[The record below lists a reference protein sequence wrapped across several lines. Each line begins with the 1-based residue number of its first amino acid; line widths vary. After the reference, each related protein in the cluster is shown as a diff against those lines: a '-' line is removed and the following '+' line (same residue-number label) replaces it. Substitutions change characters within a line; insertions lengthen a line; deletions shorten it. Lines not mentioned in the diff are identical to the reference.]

1 MPSSYKNLKQAF
13 SLIELSVVV
22 LIIGIL
28 IAGIT
33 AGSRL
38 VRDSKLKSAAQLT
51 KSSDV
56 NSIADLVLQ
65 LEPTIENSF
74 AFVDSSE
81 SDTTTLS
88 NIATSSTYQK
98 LANQNNINYI
108 KDIARPNNRDLVAR
122 WNDINPKIINGNKK
136 SVYQH
141 NNLYRPMYIANAI
154 NNLPALYFT
163 FQSSRMFAKKSTV
176 TPEPAPLPFDNKT
189 STRFMVFTY
198 DTIDGCGLLMA
209 QNDMNTND
217 IISNT
222 ASSVVMNRA
231 SSKIYHGL
239 ANTEGIYESSN
250 TLHTIN
256 PSTPTILVLKVKT
269 AQDKQNQTISSYANS
284 NSPITTKVSQNFSN
298 FVVGDSFFGIGG
310 ENPQSKTYSC
320 GYGGY
325 IGEIIAFD
333 RDLTQE
339 EIETINKYLS
349 KKWSIALK

>member
-1 MPSSYKNLKQAF
+1 MPYSYKNLKKAF

-38 VRDSKLKSAAQLT
+38 VRDSKLKSASQFT
-51 KSSDV
+51 KSSDI
-56 NSIADLVLQ
+56 NLIPDLVLW
-65 LEPTIENSF
+65 LEPTLENSF
-74 AFVDSSE
+74 AVADSSE

-98 LANQNNINYI
+98 LANQNNVNYI

-141 NNLYRPMYIANAI
+141 NNSYRPMYIVNAI
-154 NNLPALYFT
+154 NNLPALYFR
-163 FQSSRMFAKKSTV
+163 FQSSRMFAQKSTI

-198 DTIDGCGLLMA
+198 DAIGSCGILMG
-209 QNDMNTND
+209 QNDMNQNNMVP
-217 IISNT
+217 NT
-222 ASSVVMNRA
+222 LSSVIMNK
-231 SSKIYHGL
+231 SFSKIYHGL
-239 ANTEGIYESSN
+239 ANTQGIYESQN

-256 PSTPTILVLKVKT
+256 PSIPTIAVLKVKT
-269 AQDKQNQTISSYANS
+269 AIDKKNQTISSYANS
-284 NSPITTKVSQNFSN
+284 NSPITTTISQDFSS
-298 FVVGDSFFGIGG
+298 FFVGDTFSGIGG
-310 ENPQSKTYSC
+310 ENPQQNNYNCS
-320 GYGGY
+320 YGGY

-339 EIETINKYLS
+339 EIQTINKYLS
-349 KKWSIALK
+349 KKWNIALK